1 LEADETWVKQ
11 LQGLSLKNIS
21 IRLEDKDKNV
31 IYSDFGEMMFT
42 HFGVSGPVVLSASRH
57 ILEYDYR
64 DVIFVI
70 DLKPALTE
78 EQIDLRL
85 QRDFMKY
92 SRKQFKNS
100 LGDLL
105 PKMMIPVFIELA
117 RIPPEKPIHQI
128 TKEERQ
134 RIGKLLKN
142 FSFEIKGARPLD
154 EAIVTAGGV
163 SVKEI
168 IPNTMESK
176 IVKGLFFA
184 GEIIDVDAYTGG
196 FNLTIAFS
204 TGYTAG
210 NSV

>member
-1 LEADETWVKQ
+1 MAQKLGHTITPLKPSLVPLEADETWVKQ

-117 RIPPEKPIHQI
+117 RIPPENPYI
-128 TKEERQ
+128 R
-134 RIGKLLKN
+134 
-142 FSFEIKGARPLD
+142 
-154 EAIVTAGGV
+154 
-163 SVKEI
+163 
-168 IPNTMESK
+168 
-176 IVKGLFFA
+176 
-184 GEIIDVDAYTGG
+184 
-196 FNLTIAFS
+196 
-204 TGYTAG
+204 
-210 NSV
+210 